1 MMDKITPA
9 YALGDKIV
17 HRSYGVGEI
26 ADIERVPFGGVETE
40 CFRVHTDNG
49 SYWFPTAGP
58 ENPRIHRVASQALI
72 QKAIKIFQSN
82 PTDQEFDFHQWN
94 ERIEEVV
101 RNGDFLAISSLVR
114 DLSALKTRKKLN
126 RSQEQALTNLEA
138 RLLVE
143 WAASLGVEAKSFR
156 PKLRAYITQDPT
168 FFSKAV

>member
-1 MMDKITPA
+1 
-9 YALGDKIV
+9 
-17 HRSYGVGEI
+17 
-26 ADIERVPFGGVETE
+26 
-40 CFRVHTDNG
+40 
-49 SYWFPTAGP
+49 
-58 ENPRIHRVASQALI
+58 
-72 QKAIKIFQSN
+72 
-82 PTDQEFDFHQWN
+82 
-94 ERIEEVV
+94 
-101 RNGDFLAISSLVR
+101 VR